1 MRNTLAVDELQCR
14 SQVLDDQAGLVLGEL
29 NALLDVVQQ
38 RAAIDLLE
46 DQEEAILL
54 LEELDQLDDVLVAL
68 TVVEQLDLL
77 EDTRTTQAGM
87 LDDRLNGVLL
97 AGLLV
102 DAALNFGISTLAKY
116 LSGQFIEIVE
126 A

>member
-1 MRNTLAVDELQCR
+1 
-14 SQVLDDQAGLVLGEL
+14 
-29 NALLDVVQQ
+29 
-38 RAAIDLLE
+38 
-46 DQEEAILL
+46 
-54 LEELDQLDDVLVAL
+54 
-68 TVVEQLDLL
+68 
-77 EDTRTTQAGM
+77 M
-87 LDDRLNGVLL
+87 LDDGLNGVLL